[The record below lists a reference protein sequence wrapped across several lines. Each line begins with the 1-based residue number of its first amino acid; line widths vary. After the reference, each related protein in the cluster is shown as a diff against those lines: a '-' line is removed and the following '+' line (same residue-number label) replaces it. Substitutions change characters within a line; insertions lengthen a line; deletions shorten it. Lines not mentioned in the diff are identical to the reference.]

1 VGRVPA
7 AAWRRGVRVTLTAIA
22 VFYGCRYGLGDPTMA
37 LYAVFSVLAFS
48 LLSQTSG
55 PPAVRTRTLLAC
67 LAFGLVDVTI
77 ATYAAVNTWAAVV
90 AMFVFGF
97 LVSFAGVCGVRV
109 SEVSTGLQL
118 LFILPSL
125 PPFDPQSLG
134 SRLIGLTIGMVVL
147 IVTDRVLLADPG
159 PPSFAHQLA
168 ASTDQA
174 RALAAGIVDA
184 GRLGG
189 SVTSDELDQLAAEA
203 KATASSI
210 RLDEVPLA

>member
-1 VGRVPA
+1 MA
-7 AAWRRGVRVTLTAIA
+7 
-22 VFYGCRYGLGDPTMA
+22 FYGCRYGLGDPTMA
-37 LYAVFSVLAFS
+37 LYAVFAVLAFS

-77 ATYAAVNTWAAVV
+77 ATYAAVNTGVAVA

-125 PPFDPQSLG
+125 PPFDPGSLG
-134 SRLIGLTIGMVVL
+134 SRLVGLTLGMVLL
-147 IVTDRVLLADPG
+147 IVTDRFLLADPG
-159 PPSFAHQLA
+159 PPGFAERLA
-168 ASTDQA
+168 DATDKA
-174 RALAAGIVDA
+174 RALAAGIVGA
-184 GRLGG
+184 CELGG
-189 SVTSDELDQLAAEA
+189 SVKAPELDRLVAEA
-203 KATASSI
+203 KAASSGL
-210 RLDEVPLA
+210 RLVRDPLWSNDRRHRAGWTAA

>member
-1 VGRVPA
+1 MA
-7 AAWRRGVRVTLTAIA
+7 
-22 VFYGCRYGLGDPTMA
+22 FYGCRYGLDDPTMA
-37 LYAVFSVLAFS
+37 LYAVFAVLAFS

-77 ATYAAVNTWAAVV
+77 ATYAAVNTGVAVA

-125 PPFDPQSLG
+125 PPFDPGSLG
-134 SRLIGLTIGMVVL
+134 SRLVGLTLGMALL
-147 IVTDRVLLADPG
+147 IVTDRFLLPDPG
-159 PPSFAHQLA
+159 PPGF
-168 ASTDQA
+168 
-174 RALAAGIVDA
+174 
-184 GRLGG
+184 
-189 SVTSDELDQLAAEA
+189 AEA
-203 KATASSI
+203 VGRRDREGSGARRRHRRRLRARRVGQRSRARPPRDGRQGGVVRDPALRRATRRDGRPRRAGST
-210 RLDEVPLA
+210 AA